1 MYKDRV
7 RPYGWLHEKRCLAA
21 AVIAAV
27 ENMRDSEYHTDL
39 SFRIALQN
47 NEALQEADGYL
58 SDGPLMNCTC
68 EAPWPL
74 EAGDRVVRRL
84 DGSPGTVVFNDLDQ
98 GGVGVLLDAVDEKG
112 DQIDV
117 LGAEKAWRRE

>member
-1 MYKDRV
+1 MFTV
-7 RPYGWLHEKRCLAA
+7 RTRPKEWLHEKECLASA
-21 AVIAAV
+21 IIAAV
-27 ENMRDSEYHTDL
+27 ENLRDDEYTSDFN
-39 SFRIALQN
+39 FRILMQDN
-47 NEALQEADGYL
+47 HALQEADAYL
-58 SDGPLMNCTC
+58 HDGIAECRC
-68 EAPWPL
+68 KAPWPL
-74 EAGDRVVRRL
+74 EADDRVVRRL